1 LQLQSAEV
9 VVATDI
15 FLLILAVRVVVD
27 HLVLVCPAQALLVK
41 DLQVAQE
48 QPQ

>member
-1 LQLQSAEV
+1 LQLQ
-9 VVATDI
+9 VAVAVGAIDI
-15 FLLILAVRVVVD
+15 LLLVLAVRVVVD
-27 HLVLVCPAQALLVK
+27 HLVLVCPDQALLVK